1 MLASGNP
8 TGPAGFRLE
17 APYQPM
23 GDQPRAIGE
32 LTEALAAGKR
42 AATLLGVTG
51 SGKTFTVA
59 NVIQNLQRP
68 TLILSHNKTLAAQLY
83 AEFKGFFPHNAVE
96 YFVSYYD
103 YYQPEAYVPGK
114 DLYIEKESSINEEI
128 DKLRLSATRSLLSR
142 RDVIIVASVSSIY
155 GLGSP
160 RSYQDLTVEL
170 AVGEAIERDAFL
182 AKLVAIQYSR
192 GDLAFQ
198 RGRFRVRG
206 DVIELWPAYEDT
218 AIRVSF
224 FGDEIEEIATIQTL
238 TGEILGRHDQL
249 KIYPAKHFVVDEP
262 TIDRAVGG
270 IRDELDQRHR
280 ELMQQGALLEAQR
293 LQSRTV
299 YDLEM
304 LEETGTCPGI
314 ENYSRHLTGRKPGE
328 RPYCLYDFFPPDF
341 LCVVDES
348 HVTIPQIGGMY
359 AGDRNRKETLVQ
371 HGFRLPSAIDNR
383 PCTFAEWEGLVKQLL
398 FVSATPS
405 DYEREHEQA
414 RAQQL
419 IRPTGIVDPEVIVR
433 PTSGQ
438 VDDLIREV
446 KARCARDERTLVTTI
461 TKRLAED
468 LAEFLTEAGV
478 RTAWLHSE
486 LDAFERIDILNGL
499 RTGETQCVVGVNL
512 LREGLDL
519 PEVSLIAI
527 FDADKQGFLRS
538 QTSLIQTIGRA
549 ARHISG
555 QVVLYADTNSEAMMG
570 AMGETARRREY
581 QLAFNIEHGITARAA
596 HKVGSLGGSFSEQL
610 AGRKAAE
617 QGVAYRADGGDVK
630 TIADVPELTARMVD
644 AAENLRFE
652 EAARLRDLI
661 KAIES
666 TGTATDAGNAPAKAK
681 RGPKKGR
688 PRRR

>member
-1 MLASGNP
+1 MPVPGE
-8 TGPAGFRLE
+8 PAGFRLE
-17 APYQPM
+17 APYAPM
-23 GDQPRAIGE
+23 GDQPTAIAA
-32 LTEALAAGKR
+32 LTKALRRGDR
-42 AATLLGVTG
+42 TATLMGVTS

-160 RSYQDLTVEL
+160 SSYQDLTVEL
-170 AVGEAIERDAFL
+170 TVGEAIERDEFL
-182 AKLVAIQYSR
+182 SKLVAIQYSR
-192 GDLAFQ
+192 GDLSFQ
-198 RGRFRVRG
+198 RGKFRVRG

-224 FGDEIEEIATIQTL
+224 FGDEIEEITTIHTL
-238 TGEILGRHDQL
+238 TGEIIGRHEHL

-262 TIDRAVGG
+262 TIERALAG
-270 IRDELDQRHR
+270 IKDELAARHK
-280 ELMQQGALLEAQR
+280 ELMLQGALLEAQR
-293 LQSRTV
+293 LLARCT

-304 LEETGTCPGI
+304 LEEVGTCPGI

-359 AGDRNRKETLVQ
+359 AGDRNRKTTLVQ

-383 PCTFAEWEGLVKQLL
+383 PLTFAEWETLTPQLL
-398 FVSATPS
+398 FVSATPA
-405 DYEREHEQA
+405 DYEHEKEQS
-414 RAQQL
+414 RAEQL
-419 IRPTGIVDPEVIVR
+419 IRPTGIVDPAVTVQ

-438 VDDLIREV
+438 VEHLIKEV
-446 KARCARDERTLVTTI
+446 KLRCTRDERTLVTTI

-468 LAEFLTEAGV
+468 LAEYLTEAGV
-478 RTAWLHSE
+478 RTTWLHSD
-486 LDAFERIDILNGL
+486 LDAIERIEILSAL
-499 RTGETQCVVGVNL
+499 RTGETQCLVGVNL

-519 PEVSLIAI
+519 PEVSLVAI

-549 ARHISG
+549 ARHIAG
-555 QVVLYADTNSEAMMG
+555 EVILYADAESPAMKA
-570 AMGETARRREY
+570 AMGETARRRER
-581 QLAFNIEHGITARAA
+581 QTAFNATHGITPRTA
-596 HKVGSLGGSFSEQL
+596 HKVGSLGGSFADQL

-617 QGVAYRADGGDVK
+617 HGVAYRADGGDVK
-630 TIADVPELTARMVD
+630 TAADIPELTQRMID

-652 EAARLRDLI
+652 EAGRLRDVI
-661 KAIES
+661 KAIEA
-666 TGTATDAGNAPAKAK
+666 TGQGHETGESPVRRGPKPKAK
-681 RGPKKGR
+681 R
-688 PRRR
+688 RRR